1 MNDED
6 IFDSYFESAKSR
18 GWCGLKFW
26 RGWRGSI
33 KFWCE

>member
-18 GWCGLKFW
+18 GW
-26 RGWRGSI
+26 RGRRGSI
-33 KFWCE
+33 KFWCG

>member
-18 GWCGLKFW
+18 GW
-26 RGWRGSI
+26 RGFMGGVGGVGP
-33 KFWCE
+33 